1 MGGAIDTIPS
11 IQRSCTVHVH
21 VCGNMH
27 TNTHMCNRGEIA
39 WQRLAIVIFL
49 VLGLVA

>member
-1 MGGAIDTIPS
+1 MGLLTQYQVYRD
-11 IQRSCTVHVH
+11 HVH